1 VAAPST
7 VTNNIFA
14 FARLS
19 MVNAY
24 DPYTFVPSPPLPP
37 STLFFTAS
45 NNLFYFDRSET
56 SSPSFHVQGGCAF
69 AGSTN
74 GQIAP
79 YTGFQ
84 KWQNN
89 LYYRKTGTPFEM
101 DPKAFHVQTQDLDVD
116 NCAGEYANFMD
127 WSFYSLSAPSPTWQS
142 LGEDG
147 GSMVKNPGFKNP
159 AYPHDDYSLPN
170 GSPLKGFT
178 MFNPHLAGLANPLL
192 VPPVPAV
199 APRFVTA
206 TFNPATDY

>member
-1 VAAPST
+1 
-7 VTNNIFA
+7 
-14 FARLS
+14 
-19 MVNAY
+19 
-24 DPYTFVPSPPLPP
+24 
-37 STLFFTAS
+37 
-45 NNLFYFDRSET
+45 
-56 SSPSFHVQGGCAF
+56 
-69 AGSTN
+69 
-74 GQIAP
+74 
-79 YTGFQ
+79 
-84 KWQNN
+84 
-89 LYYRKTGTPFEM
+89 M

-142 LGEDG
+142 LGEDA

-159 AYPHDDYSLPN
+159 AYSHDDYSLPN

-199 APRFVTA
+199 APTFVTA